1 MGESEGGCELG
12 FICIKVTGGVPRE
25 GGVGG
30 VVGED
35 AIVERKGCWGG
46 DREQQLER
54 WGTWRKDLESPGAQ

>member
-1 MGESEGGCELG
+1 M
-12 FICIKVTGGVPRE
+12 
-25 GGVGG
+25 
-30 VVGED
+30 GED